1 MTGERVRSRS
11 RSLRIGFGVVLGV
24 LVASTI
30 TAWRIQE
37 SLSQR
42 SVEIHRKYL
51 AQQDG
56 LTRLRHTLW
65 VGGVAARDLL
75 LSQNPD
81 RANHFFYTVKA
92 QKEETEDVFV
102 RLAGLGM
109 PERTQR
115 QIRDR
120 YDEYWRE
127 LDRLRYTH
135 PQIPPEKYSAFMQAE
150 IEPRRSEVLK
160 FLAGLEAATDASF
173 YHSESDFAA
182 SRRRGAIAL
191 LGLLGLGLA
200 LATGVAFF
208 SVRYSDRLE
217 AQAEQQFDEVSRAKK
232 ELERLSA
239 RLMEVQEQER
249 SRLARELHDEIVQN
263 LAVLKI
269 DITQAEA
276 LPDSRARDRS
286 ERLARAREV
295 AERTMKTL
303 RNIMTLLRPSMLDDL
318 GLDAALQYLTEDFQ
332 RRSGVACMYSAQG
345 IEQDLPDAVKTCVYR
360 VTQEALHNCEKH
372 AGATLVTVRVARVEL
387 SLTADVRDNGRGFKT
402 RAGRGQEA
410 TGHYGLLGMR
420 ERALS
425 LGGTVTIDSVPGQGT
440 LVRLTLPLAPSG
452 ESGQQTLVEAHA

>member
-24 LVASTI
+24 LVVSTV

-42 SVEIHRKYL
+42 SVEIHRRYL
-51 AQQDG
+51 HQQDG
-56 LTRLRHTLW
+56 LTRLRHALW
-65 VGGVAARDLL
+65 VGSAAARDLL

-81 RANHFFYTVKA
+81 RANHFFQTVKA

-102 RLAGLGM
+102 DLARLGI

-115 QIRDR
+115 QIGVKFD
-120 YDEYWRE
+120 DFWRE

-135 PQIPPEKYSAFMQAE
+135 PSIPPETYSAYVQSE
-150 IEPRRSEVLK
+150 IEPRRSAVLK
-160 FLAGLEAATDASF
+160 FLHNLEAATDASF
-173 YHSESDFAA
+173 YRTESDFAA
-182 SRRRGAIAL
+182 SRQRAAIAL
-191 LGLLGLGLA
+191 LLLLGVGVA
-200 LATGVAFF
+200 LAAGVAIF

-217 AQAEQQFDEVSRAKK
+217 AQAEEQFTEVSRAKL

-249 SRLARELHDEIVQN
+249 VRIARELHDEIVQN

-269 DITQAEA
+269 DIIQAEA
-276 LPDSRARDRS
+276 LPDFRSKDRS
-286 ERLARAREV
+286 ERLARARDV

-318 GLDAALQYLTEDFQ
+318 GLGAALQWLTEDFQ
-332 RRSGVACMYSAQG
+332 RRSGVACTYSEQG

-360 VTQEALHNCEKH
+360 VIQEALHNCEKH
-372 AGATLVTVRVARVEL
+372 AAATLVTVRVACAQHV
-387 SLTADVRDNGRGFKT
+387 LTAEVRDNGRGFKT
-402 RAGRGQEA
+402 GAARGREA
-410 TGHYGLLGMR
+410 TGHFGLLGMR

-425 LGGTVTIDSVPGQGT
+425 LGGALSIDSAPGQGT
-440 LVRLTLPLAPSG
+440 SVRLTLPLATGG